1 MFLCPSDLSCHSQL
15 RECAKR
21 ICNCGL
27 HLFWLCQE
35 LKAWISAC
43 LLLWYHV
50 VQSIIDW
57 EGSVRRILKM
67 VQGGFKDDSLRGFL
81 KAERVSSKLL
91 SDWRTWRSPKYC
103 VLLLF
108 LTVFRPRPPER
119 GPGPSQWGSPWILM
133 NVWRYILRFPS
144 RPLTILRLLYWHNE
158 LEMVLV
164 IGTGAPALSDSHS
177 LSMWCLKNGGDT
189 GKTCVSISISALQ
202 TTQGCVTSSYA
213 QLSLLLRDK
222 VHL

>member
-1 MFLCPSDLSCHSQL
+1 
-15 RECAKR
+15 
-21 ICNCGL
+21 
-27 HLFWLCQE
+27 
-35 LKAWISAC
+35 
-43 LLLWYHV
+43 
-50 VQSIIDW
+50 
-57 EGSVRRILKM
+57 M

-81 KAERVSSKLL
+81 KAEWVFSKLL
-91 SDWRTWRSPKYC
+91 SNWRTWRSPKYC

-119 GPGPSQWGSPWILM
+119 GPGPSQWGAPWILM

-177 LSMWCLKNGGDT
+177 LSMWCLENGGDT

-202 TTQGCVTSSYA
+202 TTQGCVTSSHA

-222 VHL
+222 VHLSLICTPGRYTLSNPKRNPIFIKFEELSSFLSKTIIFAESWH